1 MLYPL
6 STLCRLWVL
15 VSKVAWPLTS
25 KGVLLARPPLALS
38 CFAACLSKY
47 LKMCVR
53 PRMHNCEK
61 SGESGK
67 NDWSII
73 RRSISFHR
81 SRNTLCSPRQVAR
94 SKDYRTAEN
103 RPDSSFSSSRSEA
116 RIFDC
121 RWYPALRVSGTS
133 VLRRT
138 IGFFFHHY
146 QFHSIFVLSK
156 YDLTKV
162 AIERVKVKSIKER
175 FAFT

>member
-61 SGESGK
+61 KRKRGK
-67 NDWSII
+67 KLIDNSIT
-73 RRSISFHR
+73 RSISIAFHR
-81 SRNTLCSPRQVAR
+81 ESVCAHRGRWRGQRVIGQPKIDQTLHFPHLVRKHGYSIAADIQLHESQVRQFC
-94 SKDYRTAEN
+94 E
-103 RPDSSFSSSRSEA
+103 
-116 RIFDC
+116 
-121 RWYPALRVSGTS
+121 
-133 VLRRT
+133 RRT
-138 IGFFFHHY
+138 IHFFHHY
-146 QFHSIFVLSK
+146 EFQFSFYPMIFNESRE
-156 YDLTKV
+156 D
-162 AIERVKVKSIKER
+162 
-175 FAFT
+175 